1 LDLRIS
7 PNPANDYINVKVDFK
22 SQPSELVLISEL
34 GYVYFKK
41 DISSIISG
49 QEFTV
54 DISNV
59 PAGKY
64 LITIKDNTQYL
75 APKKLIV
82 F

>member
-1 LDLRIS
+1 M
-7 PNPANDYINVKVDFK
+7 
-22 SQPSELVLISEL
+22 LISEG

-41 DISSIISG
+41 DISNIISG
-49 QEFTV
+49 QEFTL

-64 LITIKDNTQYL
+64 LVTIQNANQYL
-75 APKKLIV
+75 APKKLII